1 MVSRFPVLAMVLPAV
16 ALVALTMGGLDVL
29 VAAGLVKATAVLALA
44 FGLVEAIGRAASDL
58 TAMRAA
64 TGFTTG
70 A

>member
-1 MVSRFPVLAMVLPAV
+1 
-16 ALVALTMGGLDVL
+16 MGGLDVL